1 MRLEVIKGGANNLMV
16 KVQKSLFEY
25 CRTLEIGFQCTI
37 DLSRLFP
44 VPKDRK
50 EFDDRFERFQYV
62 TNNKK
67 IKIFKDKLIYDS
79 EQLIPTKKDCRP
91 PVLFVLGNPAT
102 HSIER
107 GMFFTSEGKNGK
119 EHRFWKNI
127 LPKAGIGDLCFE
139 GLLEDERNIK
149 RRNALLNLDY
159 QSPYRIGLCVF
170 ISFPSNAS
178 RGSKN
183 ELGDYSGIQGIKR
196 LFGSKAFNE
205 LVKHERRRVMTV
217 IREFVTPDGGVFTFQ
232 SDAWNELRSEKDSCY
247 SISDA
252 KARKLKGT
260 VAEMHEI
267 RLFGIP
273 PTRLSEP
280 AGKTLRKF
288 LDKISRHSVMA
299 AS

>member
-1 MRLEVIKGGANNLMV
+1 MA

-25 CRTLEIGFQCTI
+25 CRTPEVSFRCTI
-37 DLSRLFP
+37 DLSRLFLA
-44 VPKDRK
+44 PKDRK
-50 EFDDRFERFQYV
+50 EFESRFEKFQHV
-62 TNNKK
+62 TNNKE

-139 GLLEDERNIK
+139 DLLEDERNIK
-149 RRNALLNLDY
+149 RRNALLELDY

-178 RGSKN
+178 RNFKN
-183 ELGDYSGIQGIKR
+183 ESGDCSGIQGIKR

-217 IREFVTPDGGVFTFQ
+217 IREFVTRDGGVFTFQ
-232 SDAWNELRSEKDSCY
+232 SDAWNELRSEKDSGY
-247 SISDA
+247 SISEA
-252 KARKLKGT
+252 KAKRLKGT
-260 VAEMHEI
+260 VAEIPEI

-273 PTRLSEP
+273 PTRLSGP
-280 AGKTLRKF
+280 AGETLKKF